1 MKYSVF
7 KCIFGCFVM
16 KYFNLKITYFV
27 PLRNDNPT
35 TITILMVMNVIF
47 YGPELKLNSKVNV
60 FFA

>member
-1 MKYSVF
+1 
-7 KCIFGCFVM
+7 M

-27 PLRNDNPT
+27 PLSNDNPT

-60 FFA
+60 FFT